1 MHYSVVDCLLDLF
14 QNSVEAE
21 SKTITLRIVQTID
34 KRLACS
40 IHDNGLG
47 MSSDVLERAKD
58 PFYTDGKKH
67 TERKVG
73 LGIPFLIQM
82 VEQVSGSW
90 DITSQVGKGTVVT
103 FELPLDH
110 LDAPPL
116 GNVVSFLIAALTYP
130 GEFELSVYRAI
141 EEKSYELSRKDL
153 LEALGDF
160 SSVGSLQLLSQFV
173 ESVETELY

>member
-1 MHYSVVDCLLDLF
+1 MHYTVVDCLLDLF

-21 SKTITLRIVQTID
+21 AKVVNLRVVQTTN
-34 KRLACS
+34 KKLACL
-40 IHDNGLG
+40 IQDNGLG
-47 MSSDVLERAKD
+47 MSSEVLERVKD

-67 TERKVG
+67 TARKVG

-90 DITSQVGKGTVVT
+90 DITSQVGKGTEVT

-116 GNVVSFLIAALTYP
+116 GNMVAFLVAALTYP
-130 GEFELSVYRAI
+130 GEFELSVYRSV
-141 EEKSYELSRKDL
+141 EEKHYELSRKDL

-173 ESVETELY
+173 ESAETELY